1 LRLIRANHNSKIA
14 GGYWGMPSERFTGL
28 AAVLNA
34 VRNGDGITQ
43 AMLVEQVGLGRSI
56 MARRVAELE
65 AAGLLVSDELGASTG
80 GRAPRR
86 LRVRAEAGCV
96 LGVDIASHELV
107 VGLADL
113 AGNMHATRHEHTDI
127 GGGPEAILALVE
139 SLGDAL
145 MNATRGPLRSVALG
159 MPEAVAFDDGVP
171 VALPTMPEWDRYPV
185 RERLASRWSVPVGM
199 DDRVNLLALGERRVN
214 PLAGRSRHMLYVG
227 GGAGVGAAVVADGRV
242 YRGSSGLAGAI
253 GHVTVSDA
261 GEVTCG
267 CGNAG
272 CLEAV
277 VGGVALSRDGRMLA
291 ETGRSP
297 ALAAI
302 LTDRGEIQP
311 VDITR
316 VAEQGDRAAEALLDR
331 AGVLLGEGIAA
342 LVNAYNPDL
351 VVIGGGIV
359 RAGARVLDAVRE
371 SVRRHTLP
379 AAVRRLRIELSVAD
393 EEVAGVTG
401 AAQFALDQVFSADHL
416 PALLNGAPRSG

>member
-1 LRLIRANHNSKIA
+1 
-14 GGYWGMPSERFTGL
+14 MPSERFTGL

-43 AMLVEQVGLGRSI
+43 AMLVQQVGLGRSI

-65 AAGLLVSDELGASTG
+65 AAGLVASDELGASTG

-86 LRVRAEAGCV
+86 LRVRPEAGCV

-113 AGNMHATRHEHTDI
+113 AGNMHATRHEHIDI

-139 SLGDAL
+139 SLGNAL
-145 MNATRGPLRSVALG
+145 MNEAETRGPLRSAALG
-159 MPEAVAFDDGVP
+159 MPEAVAFEDGVA
-171 VALPTMPEWDRYPV
+171 VALPTMPEWDRYPL
-185 RERLASRWSVPVGM
+185 RETLWSVPVGM

-253 GHVTVSDA
+253 GHVTVSGA

-297 ALAAI
+297 ALAAV
-302 LTDRGEIQP
+302 LADRGEVQP

-316 VAEQGDRAAEALLDR
+316 VAEQGDRAAGALLDR

-351 VVIGGGIV
+351 VVIGGGIARV
-359 RAGARVLDAVRE
+359 GERVLDAVRE
-371 SVRRHTLP
+371 SVRRHALP

-393 EEVAGVTG
+393 EEIAGVTG

-416 PALLNGAPRSG
+416 PALLNGVSRSG

>member
-1 LRLIRANHNSKIA
+1 
-14 GGYWGMPSERFTGL
+14 
-28 AAVLNA
+28 
-34 VRNGDGITQ
+34 
-43 AMLVEQVGLGRSI
+43 
-56 MARRVAELE
+56 
-65 AAGLLVSDELGASTG
+65 VSDELGASTG

-86 LRVRAEAGCV
+86 LRVRAGAGCV
-96 LGVDIASHELV
+96 LGVDIASHELT
-107 VGLADL
+107 VGVADL
-113 AGNMHATRHEHTDI
+113 AGTMHATRHEHIDI
-127 GGGPEAILALVE
+127 GGGPEAILALVG
-139 SLGDAL
+139 SMGDAL
-145 MNATRGPLRSVALG
+145 MNGRLRSVALG
-159 MPEAVAFDDGVP
+159 MPEAVAFDNGVP
-171 VALPTMPEWDRYPV
+171 VALPTMPEWNRYPV

-214 PLAGRSRHMLYVG
+214 PLAARSRHMLYVG

-253 GHVTVSDA
+253 GHVTVSGA

-267 CGNAG
+267 CGNVD

-297 ALAAI
+297 ALAAV
-302 LTDRGEIQP
+302 LADRGEIQP

-316 VAEQGDRAAEALLDR
+316 VAEQGDRAARALLDR

-351 VVIGGGIV
+351 VVIGGGIA
-359 RAGARVLDAVRE
+359 RAGERVLDAVRE
-371 SVRRHTLP
+371 SVRRHALP
-379 AAVRRLRIELSVAD
+379 AAVRSLRIELSVAD

-401 AAQFALDQVFSADHL
+401 AVQFALDQVFSAETL
-416 PALLNGAPRSG
+416 PTLLNGQ

>member
-1 LRLIRANHNSKIA
+1 
-14 GGYWGMPSERFTGL
+14 MPSERFTGL

-65 AAGLLVSDELGASTG
+65 AAGLVASDELGASTG

-113 AGNMHATRHEHTDI
+113 AGNMHATRHQHIDI
-127 GGGPEAILALVE
+127 GGPEAILALVE

-145 MNATRGPLRSVALG
+145 MNGTRGPLRSVALG
-159 MPEAVAFDDGVP
+159 MPEAVAVDDEVP

-227 GGAGVGAAVVADGRV
+227 GGAGIGAAVVADGRV

-253 GHVTVSDA
+253 GHVTVSGA
-261 GEVTCG
+261 GDVSCG

-277 VGGVALSRDGRMLA
+277 VGGAALSRDGRMLA

-297 ALAAI
+297 ALAAV
-302 LTDRGEIQP
+302 LADRGEIQP

-316 VAEQGDRAAEALLDR
+316 VAEQGDPAAGALLDR
-331 AGVLLGEGIAA
+331 AGVLLGDGIAA

-351 VVIGGGIV
+351 VVIGGGIA
-359 RAGARVLDAVRE
+359 RAGERLLDAVRE
-371 SVRRHTLP
+371 SVRRHALP

-393 EEVAGVTG
+393 EEIAGVTG

>member
-1 LRLIRANHNSKIA
+1 
-14 GGYWGMPSERFTGL
+14 MPSERFTGL

-34 VRNGDGITQ
+34 VRDGDGITQ

-65 AAGLLVSDELGASTG
+65 AAGLVVSDELGASTG

-96 LGVDIASHELV
+96 LGGDIASHELV
-107 VGLADL
+107 IGVADL
-113 AGNMHATRHEHTDI
+113 AGNMHATRHEHIDI
-127 GGGPEAILALVE
+127 AEGPEEILALVE
-139 SLGDAL
+139 SMGNAL
-145 MNATRGPLRSVALG
+145 MDEAGTRGRLRSVALG
-159 MPEAVAFDDGVP
+159 MPEAVAFDNGVP

-185 RERLASRWSVPVGM
+185 RARLASLWSVPVGM

-227 GGAGVGAAVVADGRV
+227 GGAGVGAAVVADGRL

-253 GHVTVSDA
+253 GHVTVSGA
-261 GEVTCG
+261 AAVTCR
-267 CGNAG
+267 CGNVG

-291 ETGRSP
+291 ETGESP
-297 ALAAI
+297 ALAAF
-302 LTDRGEIQP
+302 LADAGEIRP
-311 VDITR
+311 VDVTR
-316 VAEQGDRAAEALLDR
+316 VAERGDRAAGALLDH

-351 VVIGGGIV
+351 VVIGGGIA

-371 SVRRHTLP
+371 SVRRHALP

-393 EEVAGVTG
+393 EEIAGITG
-401 AAQFALDQVFSADHL
+401 AVQFALDQVFSAAHL
-416 PALLNGAPRSG
+416 PTLLDASGRRSRAGVRVRTSRLSD